1 MHPISE
7 SPDKAQFPERDQM
20 LPLPISTMLFVTEM
34 SNYNVT
40 IGGAS
45 IHSVSIAD
53 HSLGTGHHCNS
64 RAESKEQMLRSFQE
78 EEAPPATIQSFKIS
92 SKQAQKLHKGNN

>member
-53 HSLGTGHHCNS
+53 HSLGTGHH
-64 RAESKEQMLRSFQE
+64 
-78 EEAPPATIQSFKIS
+78 
-92 SKQAQKLHKGNN
+92 